1 MNIESKNYDSEFC
14 GSLPLHNINLIQ
26 PYGYLMVLDWDTLS
40 VIQVTE
46 NIEALLGVSPQKLIN
61 NTLSDFIPLSETE
74 LLKTSH
80 LSTIT
85 DAIPVHLTI
94 KDRQEQTRPCIAI
107 LHAKPEFLILEIEE
121 VSSKKAFIDVFQNLK
136 FAMAAIEQAGTV
148 QKVCELSIRELKKF
162 SGFDKIMMYKFDE
175 NWNGT
180 VIAEVSNE
188 GMEPYLGLTF
198 PASDIPKQARDLY
211 LKNPYRL
218 IPSRLYTPVRLYPV
232 RNPVSNSF
240 LDLSDCNLRG
250 VPSVHLEYLGN
261 MEVMASMSTR
271 IIVRDKLW
279 GLISC
284 HHRTEKMLT
293 YEDRAV
299 FELLSNII
307 FTKITSI
314 ENKEKFDFRNS
325 LRQTRGKL
333 LDYIYADKSFARGLL
348 THELSILNLLSAEGA
363 VVIENGVLS
372 TIGAVPKEDDIR
384 NLILWLQNKGI
395 ERVYAE
401 SNLSDKYDHAENYI
415 DTGSGVLVI
424 PVDRRRGDYVIAF
437 RPEVITTVNWGGN
450 PDEAINFEP
459 DGKKYHPRNSFR
471 LWKETVVKT
480 SRPWHTDELAIAEE
494 IRNFIF
500 EFSAKYIHN

>member
-1 MNIESKNYDSEFC
+1 MNIEAKNYDSEFC

-26 PYGYLMVLDWDTLS
+26 PYGYLIVLDRDTLS
-40 VIQVTE
+40 IIQVSE
-46 NIEALLGVSPQKLIN
+46 NIEALLGISPQSLIN
-61 NTLSDFIPLSETE
+61 SSLTNFIPLSETE
-74 LLKTSH
+74 LFKTR
-80 LSTIT
+80 LSSNIT
-85 DAIPVHLTI
+85 DALPFHLTI
-94 KDRQEQTRPCIAI
+94 KDKQEQTRPCIAI

-121 VSSKKAFIDVFQNLK
+121 VSGNKAFIDVFQDLK
-136 FAMAAIEQAGTV
+136 LAMAAIDQAATV
-148 QKVCELSIRELKKF
+148 QEACEFSIRELKKS
-162 SGFDKIMMYKFDE
+162 SGFNKIMMYKFDE

-180 VIAEVSNE
+180 VIAEVSDE
-188 GMEPYLGLTF
+188 GLEPYLGLTF

-218 IPSRLYTPVRLYPV
+218 IPSRLYAPVRLYPV

-261 MEVMASMSTR
+261 MDVMASMSTR

-284 HHRTEKMLT
+284 HHRAEKMLN
-293 YEDRAV
+293 YEERAV
-299 FELLSNII
+299 FELLSSII
-307 FTKITSI
+307 STKITSI
-314 ENKEKFDFRNS
+314 ENKEKFDFRNA

-333 LDYIYADKSFARGLL
+333 LDYVYTDKSFAGGLL
-348 THELSILNLLSAEGA
+348 NHEPSILNLLSAEGA
-363 VVIENGVLS
+363 AVVENGVLS
-372 TIGAVPKEDDIR
+372 TMGTVPKEHDIQ
-384 NLILWLQNKGI
+384 NLILWIQNKGI

-424 PVDRRRGDYVIAF
+424 PIDKRRGDYIIAF
-437 RPEVITTVNWGGN
+437 RPEVIKTVNWGGN
-450 PDEAINFEP
+450 PEDAINFEP

-480 SRPWHTDELAIAEE
+480 SQPWHTDELAIAEE

-500 EFSAKYIHN
+500 EFSSKYIHN